1 MKTSPAQ
8 PAQPRTVSPTH
19 QVIFFGN
26 GPLADAAL
34 ATLSAAPN
42 IEIIFH
48 ARTSADLA
56 TVANLK
62 RQYPAAFGILASF
75 GALIKPDL
83 LQLFEPTGILNLHP
97 SLLPAYRGASPI
109 ESAILAGDTDF
120 SYSIMK
126 LARRLD
132 AGPIYHQ
139 ATLTDL
145 PLDKSTIYE
154 ALASAGATWLIEH
167 LDHLPTPTPQDDS
180 RATYTAK
187 FDKSLSQLHPERDPA
202 DLVLRQII
210 AYQGYPKPK
219 YQFFGHTCIIRAA
232 HLAASPNPAA
242 TPSSSASSPA
252 NPLTPTSAAP
262 AASTPGAPLITPD
275 HQLLLPCAAGALII
289 DQLQPAGKAPMP
301 ARAFLNGYAKP
312 HP

>member
-8 PAQPRTVSPTH
+8 PAQPRIVSPAH

-48 ARTSADLA
+48 ARTPADLA
-56 TVANLK
+56 TVAGLK
-62 RQYPAAFGILASF
+62 RQHPATFGILASF

-139 ATLTDL
+139 ATLTAL

-180 RATYTAK
+180 RATYTTK
-187 FDKSLSQLHPERDPA
+187 FYKSLSQLHPERDPA

-232 HLAASPNPAA
+232 HLAASSNPAA

-252 NPLTPTSAAP
+252 NPLAPTSAAP
-262 AASTPGAPLITPD
+262 AASTPGVPLITPD

-289 DQLQPAGKAPMP
+289 DQLQPAGKTPMP

>member
-1 MKTSPAQ
+1 MKTN
-8 PAQPRTVSPTH
+8 

-34 ATLSAAPN
+34 ATLSDAPG
-42 IEIIFH
+42 IEIIFR
-48 ARTSADLA
+48 ARTPADLT
-56 TVANLK
+56 TVTNLK
-62 RQYPAAFGILASF
+62 RQHPAAFGILASF
-75 GALIKPDL
+75 GVLIKPDL

-145 PLDKSTIYE
+145 PLDKSAVYE
-154 ALASAGATWLIEH
+154 ALASAGAAWLAEH
-167 LDHLPTPTPQDDS
+167 LNHLPTPIPQDDTH
-180 RATYTAK
+180 ATYTAK
-187 FDKSLSQLHPERDPA
+187 LDKSMSQLHPERDSA
-202 DLVLRQII
+202 DQVLRQIV

-219 YQFFGHTCIIRAA
+219 YTFFGHECIILSA
-232 HLAASPNPAA
+232 HLA
-242 TPSSSASSPA
+242 PSSELPNS
-252 NPLTPTSAAP
+252 PLTPGTPTITSTRA
-262 AASTPGAPLITPD
+262 
-275 HQLLLPCAAGALII
+275 LLLPCVTGALVIER
-289 DQLQPAGKAPMP
+289 LQPTDKAPML
-301 ARAFLNGYAKP
+301 ASAFLNGYAKSTP
-312 HP
+312 HS

>member
-56 TVANLK
+56 TVTDLK
-62 RQYPAAFGILASF
+62 RQYPATFGILASF

-180 RATYTAK
+180 RATYTTK

-232 HLAASPNPAA
+232 HLAASP
-242 TPSSSASSPA
+242 SPA
-252 NPLTPTSAAP
+252 TVSGSSVSAASPLAPTSAAP
-262 AASTPGAPLITPD
+262 AASTPGVPLITPD

>member
-1 MKTSPAQ
+1 MKTNPAQ
-8 PAQPRTVSPTH
+8 PDQPRVVSPAH
-19 QVIFFGN
+19 LVIFFGN

-34 ATLSAAPN
+34 ATLSAAPD

-48 ARTSADLA
+48 ARTPADLT
-56 TVANLK
+56 TVAALK
-62 RQYPAAFGILASF
+62 RHHPASFGILASC
-75 GALIKPDL
+75 GVLIKPDL

-145 PLDKSTIYE
+145 PLDKSAIYE
-154 ALASAGATWLIEH
+154 ALASAGAAWLAAH
-167 LDHLPTPTPQDDS
+167 LNHLPTPTPQDDTH
-180 RATYTAK
+180 ATYTAK
-187 FDKSLSQLHPERDPA
+187 LDKSLSQLHPERDPA
-202 DLVLRQII
+202 DLILRQII

-219 YQFFGHTCIIRAA
+219 YQFFGHTCIIRTA
-232 HLAASPNPAA
+232 HLA
-242 TPSSSASSPA
+242 PSLAD
-252 NPLTPTSAAP
+252 
-262 AASTPGAPLITPD
+262 STPGTPLITPD

-289 DQLQPAGKAPMP
+289 DQLQPAGKAPMS
-301 ARAFLNGYAKP
+301 ARAFLNGYAKLAP
-312 HP
+312 IS

>member
-8 PAQPRTVSPTH
+8 PDQPHTISPAH

-34 ATLSAAPN
+34 ATLSAAPG

-48 ARTSADLA
+48 ARTPADLA
-56 TVANLK
+56 TVAALK
-62 RQYPAAFGILASF
+62 RQHPAAFGVLASF
-75 GALIKPDL
+75 GVLIKPDL

-145 PLDKSTIYE
+145 PLDKSAIYE
-154 ALASAGATWLIEH
+154 ALASAGAVWLAGH
-167 LDHLPTPTPQDDS
+167 LNHLPTPTPQDDAH
-180 RATYTAK
+180 ATYTAK
-187 FDKSLSQLHPERDPA
+187 LDKSLSQLHPERDPA
-202 DLVLRQII
+202 NLVLRQII

-232 HLAASPNPAA
+232 HLAPTPDPATASAASPIA
-242 TPSSSASSPA
+242 
-252 NPLTPTSAAP
+252 PTSTIP
-262 AASTPGAPLITPD
+262 TNFTPGTPLVTPD
-275 HQLLLPCAAGALII
+275 RQLLLPCAAGTLVI
-289 DQLQPAGKAPMP
+289 DQLQPADKAPMST
-301 ARAFLNGYAKP
+301 RAFLNGYAKV
-312 HP
+312 

>member
-1 MKTSPAQ
+1 MKTNPTQ
-8 PAQPRTVSPTH
+8 PDQPRTVSPAH

-34 ATLSAAPN
+34 ATLSAAPG

-48 ARTSADLA
+48 ARTPADLT
-56 TVANLK
+56 TVTNLK
-62 RQYPAAFGILASF
+62 RQHPAAFGILASF
-75 GALIKPDL
+75 GVLIKPDL

-145 PLDKSTIYE
+145 PLDKSAIYE
-154 ALASAGATWLIEH
+154 ALASAGAAWLAEH
-167 LDHLPTPTPQDDS
+167 LNHLPTPTPQDNAH
-180 RATYTAK
+180 ATYTAK
-187 FDKSLSQLHPERDPA
+187 LDKSMSQLHPERDPA

-219 YQFFGHTCIIRAA
+219 YQFFGHTCIIHAA
-232 HLAASPNPAA
+232 HLAP
-242 TPSSSASSPA
+242 SPA
-252 NPLTPTSAAP
+252 DF
-262 AASTPGAPLITPD
+262 TPGAPFVSPD
-275 HQLLLPCAAGALII
+275 HQLLLPCTAGALII

-312 HP
+312 TPVI

>member
-8 PAQPRTVSPTH
+8 PQQPRPASPAH

-34 ATLSAAPN
+34 ATLSAAPG

-48 ARTSADLA
+48 ARTPADLA
-56 TVANLK
+56 TVAALK
-62 RQYPAAFGILASF
+62 RQHPAAVGILASF
-75 GALIKPDL
+75 GVLIKPDL

-145 PLDKSTIYE
+145 PLDKSAVYE
-154 ALASAGATWLIEH
+154 ALASAGAAWLAEH
-167 LDHLPTPTPQDDS
+167 LNHLPTPTPQDDTH
-180 RATYTAK
+180 ATYTAK
-187 FDKSLSQLHPERDPA
+187 LDKSLSQLHPERDPA

-232 HLAASPNPAA
+232 HLVPSPDPATASAARPIA
-242 TPSSSASSPA
+242 
-252 NPLTPTSAAP
+252 PTSTIP
-262 AASTPGAPLITPD
+262 TNSTPGTPLITPD
-275 HQLLLPCAAGALII
+275 HQLILPCAAGTLVI
-289 DQLQPAGKAPMP
+289 DQLQPAGKAPMS
-301 ARAFLNGYAKP
+301 ARAFLNGYAKTQF
-312 HP
+312 

>member
-8 PAQPRTVSPTH
+8 PDQPRTVSPAH

-34 ATLSAAPN
+34 ATLSAAPG

-48 ARTSADLA
+48 ARTPADLA
-56 TVANLK
+56 TVTNLK
-62 RQYPAAFGILASF
+62 RQHPAAFGILASF
-75 GALIKPDL
+75 GVLIKPDL

-145 PLDKSTIYE
+145 PLDKSAIYK
-154 ALASAGATWLIEH
+154 ALASAGAAWLAEH
-167 LDHLPTPTPQDDS
+167 LNHLPTPIPQDDTH
-180 RATYTAK
+180 ATYTAK
-187 FDKSLSQLHPERDPA
+187 LDKSLSQLHPERDHA

-232 HLAASPNPAA
+232 HLAPSPDLAAASN
-242 TPSSSASSPA
+242 SSASSLA
-252 NPLTPTSAAP
+252 STSTAP
-262 AASTPGAPLITPD
+262 ADFTPGAPLITPD

-301 ARAFLNGYAKP
+301 ARAFLNGYAKTQF
-312 HP
+312 

>member
-1 MKTSPAQ
+1 MKISPAQ
-8 PAQPRTVSPTH
+8 PQQPRPASPAH

-34 ATLSAAPN
+34 ATLSAAPD

-48 ARTSADLA
+48 ARTPADLA
-56 TVANLK
+56 TVAALK
-62 RQYPAAFGILASF
+62 RQHPAAFGILASF
-75 GALIKPDL
+75 GVLIKPDL

-139 ATLTDL
+139 ATLTNL
-145 PLDKSTIYE
+145 PLDKSAIYE
-154 ALASAGATWLIEH
+154 ALASAGAAWLAGH
-167 LDHLPTPTPQDDS
+167 LNHLPTPAPQDDTH
-180 RATYTAK
+180 ATYTAK
-187 FDKSLSQLHPERDPA
+187 LDKSMSQLHPERDPA
-202 DLVLRQII
+202 NLVLRQII

-232 HLAASPNPAA
+232 HLAPTPDPATASA
-242 TPSSSASSPA
+242 A
-252 NPLTPTSAAP
+252 NPIAPTSTIP
-262 AASTPGAPLITPD
+262 TNSTPGTPLITPD

-289 DQLQPAGKAPMP
+289 DQLQPAGKAPMS
-301 ARAFLNGYAKP
+301 ARAFLNGYAKV
-312 HP
+312 

>member
-8 PAQPRTVSPTH
+8 PQQPRPASPAH

-34 ATLSAAPN
+34 ATLSAAPG

-48 ARTSADLA
+48 ARTPADLA
-56 TVANLK
+56 TVAALK
-62 RQYPAAFGILASF
+62 RQHPAAFGILASF
-75 GALIKPDL
+75 GVLIKPDL

-139 ATLTDL
+139 ATLTNL
-145 PLDKSTIYE
+145 PLDKSAIYE
-154 ALASAGATWLIEH
+154 ALASAGAAWLAAH
-167 LDHLPTPTPQDDS
+167 LNHLPTPTPQDDAH
-180 RATYTAK
+180 ATYTAK
-187 FDKSLSQLHPERDPA
+187 LDKSLSQLHPERDPA

-219 YQFFGHTCIIRAA
+219 YQFFGHTCIIRTA
-232 HLAASPNPAA
+232 HLA
-242 TPSSSASSPA
+242 PS
-252 NPLTPTSAAP
+252 LTN
-262 AASTPGAPLITPD
+262 STPGTPLITPN

-289 DQLQPAGKAPMP
+289 DQLQPAGKAPMS
-301 ARAFLNGYAKP
+301 ARAFLNGYAKLAP
-312 HP
+312 II

>member
-1 MKTSPAQ
+1 MKTNPAQ
-8 PAQPRTVSPTH
+8 PDQPRTVSPAH

-34 ATLSAAPN
+34 ATLSAAPG

-48 ARTSADLA
+48 ARTPADLT
-56 TVANLK
+56 TVTNLK
-62 RQYPAAFGILASF
+62 RQHPAAFGILASF
-75 GALIKPDL
+75 GVLIKPDL

-109 ESAILAGDTDF
+109 ESAILAGGTDF

-145 PLDKSTIYE
+145 PLDKSAIYA
-154 ALASAGATWLIEH
+154 ALASAGAAWLAEH
-167 LDHLPTPTPQDDS
+167 LNHLPTPTPQDDAH
-180 RATYTAK
+180 ATYTAK
-187 FDKSLSQLHPERDPA
+187 LDKSLSQLHPERDPA

-232 HLAASPNPAA
+232 HLTPSPDLAAASN
-242 TPSSSASSPA
+242 SSASSLA
-252 NPLTPTSAAP
+252 STSTAP
-262 AASTPGAPLITPD
+262 ADFTPGAPLITPD

-301 ARAFLNGYAKP
+301 ARAFLNGYAKV
-312 HP
+312 